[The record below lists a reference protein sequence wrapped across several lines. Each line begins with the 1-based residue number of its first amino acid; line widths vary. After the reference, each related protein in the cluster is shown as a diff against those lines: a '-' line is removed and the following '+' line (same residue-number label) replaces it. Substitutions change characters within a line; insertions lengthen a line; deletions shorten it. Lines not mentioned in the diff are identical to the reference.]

1 MGRVRTPEDV
11 GETLVVQRGDEAILV
26 RHLGDVRLGA
36 ALRRGEGSY
45 GGRPAV
51 IVGIQKQPGTN
62 TLELTE
68 RIDRELDEL
77 SRTLPAGLTLERDV
91 FRQADFIEVAVENV
105 LAALRDGVALVLL
118 IVLLFLASGRASAI
132 TIVAIPLSLVT
143 AVFALS
149 AFGATLNTMTLGGMA
164 IAVGELVDDAV
175 IDVEN
180 VVRRLRLNALLPE
193 AERLPALQ
201 VVLSASREIRSSI
214 VFATAVVV
222 LVFLPLFFLSG
233 VEGRL
238 LAPLGIAYVV
248 SLTASLFVA
257 VTVTP
262 VLCSFLLPG
271 SKAVTSAHEPRFAR
285 GSSGATRRCSTARC
299 GVGGSWRPWRS
310 RCSRSP
316 VSRSRSRGARS
327 SPSSAKGRW
336 WWPPSPCRAR
346 RSPSR
351 TRWGVASRRS
361 S

>member
-1 MGRVRTPEDV
+1 V

-77 SRTLPAGLTLERDV
+77 SRTLPEGLRLERDV

-180 VVRRLRLNALLPE
+180 VVRRLRLNALLAE
-193 AERLPALQ
+193 AERQPALQ
-201 VVLSASREIRSSI
+201 VVLCRPAARSA
-214 VFATAVVV
+214 A
-222 LVFLPLFFLSG
+222 
-233 VEGRL
+233 
-238 LAPLGIAYVV
+238 
-248 SLTASLFVA
+248 AS
-257 VTVTP
+257 
-262 VLCSFLLPG
+262 CSPPWWWCWC
-271 SKAVTSAHEPRFAR
+271 SC
-285 GSSGATRRCSTARC
+285 RCSSSPA
-299 GVGGSWRPWRS
+299 WRAA
-310 RCSRSP
+310 CSRRWASP
-316 VSRSRSRGARS
+316 T
-327 SPSSAKGRW
+327 W
-336 WWPPSPCRAR
+336 CR
-346 RSPSR
+346 
-351 TRWGVASRRS
+351 
-361 S
+361 